1 MEQESENQTLLGTKV
16 DLASRKGIKPAYF
29 EFVKK
34 DLIYAAAGQYDQCVD
49 FLRQYDVIFGLPR
62 RNLQDSA

>member
-1 MEQESENQTLLGTKV
+1 MPGSVTGSNINYYFICKRKLWLFAHSIQMEQESENQTLLGTKV

-34 DLIYAAAGQYDQCVD
+34 DLIYA
-49 FLRQYDVIFGLPR
+49 
-62 RNLQDSA
+62 